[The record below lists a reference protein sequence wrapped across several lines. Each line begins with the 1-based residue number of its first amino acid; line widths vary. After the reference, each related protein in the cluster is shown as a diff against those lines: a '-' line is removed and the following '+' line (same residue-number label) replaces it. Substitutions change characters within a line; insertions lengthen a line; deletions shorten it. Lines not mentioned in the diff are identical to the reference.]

1 MNARFLPFTYEFCG
15 AKTNI
20 YKQIGNAVPCEMAKT
35 VACAV
40 AEYISIHSKELK

>member
-1 MNARFLPFTYEFCG
+1 MYTTIPRPESASG
-15 AKTNI
+15 NI

-40 AEYISIHSKELK
+40 AEYISIHSKDLK